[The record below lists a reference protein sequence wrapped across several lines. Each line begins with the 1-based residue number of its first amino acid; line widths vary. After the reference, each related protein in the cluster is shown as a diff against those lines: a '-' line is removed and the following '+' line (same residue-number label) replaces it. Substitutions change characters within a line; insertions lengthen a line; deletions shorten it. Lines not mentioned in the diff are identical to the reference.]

1 MELSRCKRWL
11 VDNRL
16 SLHVGK
22 TECLLFGSKR
32 RLKGVGEFQVFC
44 DGTPVVRMFSV
55 KYLGVLLDTNLDG
68 SAHACSLMKTC
79 AGKLAFLYRY
89 SNFLDKRSRQTLC
102 SSLIQPSIDYCCSS
116 WHGGLS
122 IALKERLNVIQ
133 RKMIRFIYGMDFRGH
148 VDSKHL
154 RELSWLSIPD
164 RVNLFRIRHNLA
176 PTYLL
181 PNFCSIS
188 SVHSHNTRGSSFNFQ
203 LSRELSLSPSSFAFT
218 AIKQWNSLPNNLKD
232 IHEFRVFKRKLKQFL
247 VEQYD

>member
-1 MELSRCKRWL
+1 MG
-11 VDNRL
+11 N
-16 SLHVGK
+16 
-22 TECLLFGSKR
+22 
-32 RLKGVGEFQVFC
+32 FQVFW

-55 KYLGVLLDTNLDG
+55 KYLGVLLDANLDG

-79 AGKLAFLYRY
+79 AGKLAFLYRH

-102 SSLIQPSIDYCCSS
+102 TSLIQPGIDYCCSS
-116 WHGGLS
+116 WHGGLTV
-122 IALKERLNVIQ
+122 ALKERLNVIQ

-154 RELSWLSIPD
+154 RELSWLSISD
-164 RVNLFRIRHNLA
+164 RVKFFRMSHLFRIRHNLA

-181 PNFCSIS
+181 PNFRAIS
-188 SVHSHNTRGSSFNFQ
+188 TVHSHNTRGSSFNFQ

-218 AIKQWNSLPNNLKD
+218 AIKQWNGLPNNFKD

-247 VEQYD
+247 IEQYD